1 MKGIARATFFLIVQV
16 SLAQRA
22 KWKFQIA
29 PFDLYFVCSTQSS
42 IEQSMALC
50 EAKCRAGGT
59 QSYNHIEPNLFE
71 D

>member
-1 MKGIARATFFLIVQV
+1 MKIVLFV
-16 SLAQRA
+16 LLLESSLAQRA

-50 EAKCRAGGT
+50 EAQCRAGIGKY
-59 QSYNHIEPNLFE
+59 QFCRVRIR
-71 D
+71 